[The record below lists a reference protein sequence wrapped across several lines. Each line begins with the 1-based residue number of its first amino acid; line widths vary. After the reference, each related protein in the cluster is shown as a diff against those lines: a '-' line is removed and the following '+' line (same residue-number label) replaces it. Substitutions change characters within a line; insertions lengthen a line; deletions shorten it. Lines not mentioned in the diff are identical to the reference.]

1 MYSYKHIRHALCVLI
16 TFCVATTLWGGSH
29 ECCVGQ
35 QSRVNTAKDEIL
47 VTSTVLMQLFL
58 HLPGELKSM
67 PPFAGCVAVV
77 NRPLSETSA
86 WWRGGGERLVSFDEA
101 AITEYR
107 VFQDLILKD
116 LPPAYEAQR
125 EAIEMRLTTPNL
137 IKCMDVHFHN
147 FIVQQWKPAALAE
160 LQPKLDQV
168 EKDLK
173 ALDLPV
179 DASLTI
185 AEVLTE
191 VMCQV
196 LSLVSFRNLLVRSD
210 WCSLGTHLK
219 FYPNVEISWRSIV
232 DRRSENP

>member
-1 MYSYKHIRHALCVLI
+1 
-16 TFCVATTLWGGSH
+16 
-29 ECCVGQ
+29 
-35 QSRVNTAKDEIL
+35 
-47 VTSTVLMQLFL
+47 MQLFL

-77 NRPLSETSA
+77 NRPLSESSA

-125 EAIEMRLTTPNL
+125 KAIEMRLTTPNL

-147 FIVQQWKPAALAE
+147 FIVQQWKPAALAD
-160 LQPKLDQV
+160 LQPKIDQV
-168 EKDLK
+168 ERDLK
-173 ALDLPV
+173 ALGLPV
-179 DASLTI
+179 EGLTI

-191 VMCQV
+191 VMRQV
-196 LSLVSFRNLLVRSD
+196 LSLTFFKFLVRSD
-210 WCSLGTHLK
+210 WCNLEALLQILSKRDLAL
-219 FYPNVEISWRSIV
+219 NS
-232 DRRSENP
+232 